1 MEIKEIVEKNELVK
15 KISEKKE
22 IVWINNKQVKY
33 SEYEKN
39 LPITDEQIKEAED
52 RLIRFAPFIKKSI
65 SRNRN
70 Y

>member
-33 SEYEKN
+33 
-39 LPITDEQIKEAED
+39 L
-52 RLIRFAPFIKKSI
+52 
-65 SRNRN
+65 
-70 Y
+70 